1 MPLIRID
8 KQPSGAM
15 LGLWEMNESIEQL
28 LYAYPSLHALLS
40 SLEHYRSDARKLEKL
55 AVHALLQEMTGL
67 SNPVIN
73 HNLDGRPFLRGGR

>member
-40 SLEHYRSDARKLEKL
+40 SLEHYRSDVRKL
-55 AVHALLQEMTGL
+55 
-67 SNPVIN
+67 
-73 HNLDGRPFLRGGR
+73 